1 MDKFNAKMKVYP
13 DGQKNTIFASRDIFS
28 EPLKK
33 NPVRKSLCQ
42 RLKSKSRVFSSLSLA
57 SGFLSGRRFSVRRI
71 RHVPVPRDKSATSD
85 ASRDRA
91 LKRAHDSLFDLVY
104 CNPDLIWFLSI
115 TFNPDLVDSFDVPSV
130 MAKVRV
136 WLSNLVSRRGLKYI
150 LVPEYHKSGRIH
162 CHLLC
167 NGVFDFRDSGKKAH
181 GTDGDLHTIY
191 NVSDWKYGFST
202 AIHTY
207 GDLVHV
213 ACYITKYLT
222 KQNEMIF
229 GRYYWSSR
237 NLKRKPDEV
246 LFDSD
251 FQSLPYDS
259 VSVPGTSLRL
269 KYLNE
274 MRWSSYSADMRERSG
289 SHDL

>member
-1 MDKFNAKMKVYP
+1 MDRFNSKMKVYP
-13 DGQKNTIFASRDIFS
+13 DGQKNTIFASKDIFS
-28 EPLKK
+28 EPVVKI
-33 NPVRKSLCQ
+33 PVRKSLIQ
-42 RLKSKSRVFSSLSLA
+42 RLKPKSRVFSSFSLS
-57 SGFLSGRRFSVRRI
+57 SGFLVCRRFSVRRI
-71 RHVPVPRDKSATSD
+71 RHVPVPRDKSATSE
-85 ASRDRA
+85 ASRDRV

-130 MAKVRV
+130 MVKVRV

-167 NGVFDFRDSGKKAH
+167 NGVFDFCDSGKKAH
-181 GTDGDLHTIY
+181 GTDGSLHTIY
-191 NVSDWKYGFST
+191 NVSDWKFGFST

-237 NLKRKPDEV
+237 NLKRKPDEI

-259 VSVPGTSLRL
+259 VSVPGTLLRL

-274 MRWSSYSADMRERSG
+274 MRWTSYEFIERG
-289 SHDL
+289 GE